1 MGNWEM
7 VAKKKTL
14 CNTHVTKLIL
24 GRNMDYT
31 QLVWA
36 AHLYLT
42 ANRGWL
48 LFVHGVYFGGKPE
61 DVSAG

>member
-1 MGNWEM
+1 
-7 VAKKKTL
+7 
-14 CNTHVTKLIL
+14 
-24 GRNMDYT
+24 MDYT